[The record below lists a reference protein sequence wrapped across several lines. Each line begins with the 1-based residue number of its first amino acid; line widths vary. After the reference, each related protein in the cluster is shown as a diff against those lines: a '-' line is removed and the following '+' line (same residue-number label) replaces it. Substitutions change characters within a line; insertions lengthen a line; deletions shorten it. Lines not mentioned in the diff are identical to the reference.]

1 MKTSIK
7 TIIGVVAIAIG
18 SISMAQA
25 GEHRNKRDNDRHYD
39 KPRQERQFRHDERRS
54 HWKRAHNRHDRFRAK
69 RHAREYRFHKRQAR
83 KARRHLRAY
92 KRLQR
97 WERHHGWKR
106 DYRRSGYGYDYKP
119 YRAPRHSSHISV
131 RTHHSGNALPVI
143 AGGIIGSAI
152 ANDASHGDP
161 AATFGGAV
169 FGALVGNA
177 LSQH

>member
-7 TIIGVVAIAIG
+7 TTVGIIAIAIS

-54 HWKRAHNRHDRFRAK
+54 HWKRTHNRHDRYRAK
-69 RHAREYRFHKRQAR
+69 RHAREHRFHKRQV
-83 KARRHLRAY
+83 RRHLKAY
-92 KRLQR
+92 KRLHR
-97 WERHHGWKR
+97 WERRNGWKR
-106 DYRRSGYGYDYKP
+106 DYRRPGYGYGYKH

-131 RTHHSGNALPVI
+131 RTHHRSGNALPVI
-143 AGGIIGSAI
+143 AGGLIGSVI

-161 AATFGGAV
+161 GATFGGAIV
-169 FGALVGNA
+169 GAIVGNA
-177 LSQH
+177 IARH

>member
-25 GEHRNKRDNDRHYD
+25 GEHRSKRDNDRHYD
-39 KPRQERQFRHDERRS
+39 KPRHERQFRHD
-54 HWKRAHNRHDRFRAK
+54 K
-69 RHAREYRFHKRQAR
+69 QAR

-92 KRLQR
+92 KRLHR
-97 WERHHGWKR
+97 LERRHGWKG
-106 DYRRSGYGYDYKP
+106 DYRHSGYGYDYKP

-143 AGGIIGSAI
+143 AGGMIGSAI